1 MSFYIIEKE
10 SQLPHLPQFDECFV
24 HVIPNNYNYHPAI
37 SEVSLIYVKP
47 FNDKGYIFCIKHTES
62 LSLDLD
68 VVKQFLSGKTLY
80 VVDAKYIRYF
90 LSGDIHDLTLNSI
103 DKGGTKFDLDT
114 CEPTI
119 MSNFY
124 HIQGA
129 ISNLNELIPVSKHYE
144 YCENVF
150 NLVKSHIR
158 KNTEYM
164 LKLTNVF
171 FTIEKN
177 GIKLDKKC
185 FIQYH
190 EDHLT
195 PQFSI
200 KQGRAYTHYNLYTL
214 TGRPSNS
221 FNNINYAALNKE
233 NGERE
238 CFIPSND
245 AFAEFDF
252 NGYHPRLLGEL
263 VGHRFDND
271 INVYEQIAGIL
282 NKTDIPSVKE
292 ITFQNLYG
300 GIRSEFQSKPFFKEV
315 NMFTD
320 RLWDDLQHGGYV
332 EAPSGRVFR
341 SKDIEN
347 PTPQKVLNYIIQN
360 FETSQNVE
368 QLHALLSEFTPLKSN
383 IVLYTYDSVL
393 IDISRGETQKVNEII
408 SKLKYPVKVKTGT
421 NYNNLK

>member
-1 MSFYIIEKE
+1 MFYIIEKE
-10 SQLPHLPQFDECFV
+10 SQLPQLPAFDECFV

-37 SEVSLIYVKP
+37 SEVSLLYVKP
-47 FNDKGYIFCIKHTES
+47 FNDKGYIFCIKHSES
-62 LSLDLD
+62 LSLEWDT
-68 VVKQFLSGKTLY
+68 VKQFLLGKTLY
-80 VVDAKYIRYF
+80 AVDAKYTKYF
-90 LSGDIHDLTLNSI
+90 LSGEIHDITLSYIN
-103 DKGGTKFDLDT
+103 KGGNKFDLEK
-114 CEPTI
+114 CEPI
-119 MSNFY
+119 IVHNFY
-124 HIQGA
+124 RSQGSVSS
-129 ISNLNELIPVSKHYE
+129 INELIPISKHYE
-144 YCENVF
+144 HCENIF
-150 NLVKSHIR
+150 EIIKPYIN
-158 KNTEYM
+158 KNTEYTS
-164 LKLTNVF
+164 KLIEVF
-171 FTIEKN
+171 FAIENK

-185 FIQYH
+185 FIKHH
-190 EDHLT
+190 EDHST
-195 PQFSI
+195 PQFSV

-238 CFIPSND
+238 CFIPEND
-245 AFAEFDF
+245 VFIEFDF

-263 VGHRFDND
+263 VNHKFQSE
-271 INVYEQIAGIL
+271 INVYEQIAQIL

-300 GIRSEFQSKPFFKEV
+300 GIRSEFQSKPFFREV

-320 RLWDDLQHGGYV
+320 QLWDELQYGGYV
-332 EAPSGRVFR
+332 TAPSGKVFR

-347 PTPQKVLNYIIQN
+347 ANPQKVLNYIIQN

-368 QLHALLSEFTPLKSN
+368 QIYALLGEFAPLKSR

-393 IDISRGETQKVNEII
+393 IDVSRSETQKINEII
-408 SKLKYPVKVKTGT
+408 SKLKYPVKAKIGT